1 MKANAVDKGTGSM
14 FQAGVFVLPVNG
26 AFLIYSPLGG
36 IASLLNASALRAL
49 RRRMGKAVPDP
60 SFPSELRELAD
71 LLIRKPCEP
80 PSETERLNPL
90 FLGILPTRRCNCNC
104 VYCDFDAGEEKASDM
119 SPAMAEAAL
128 TWYAHFLK
136 DAGQDHM
143 EVHFFGGEPL
153 VCRDVVET
161 AVHRSRLLA
170 GLHGLSLHLEVST
183 NGIFE
188 QEYAQFVG
196 DYFHAVVLS
205 LDGFRDVHDR
215 HRPISSRRGSFSPA
229 RQTATLLSLAPTEL
243 CLRCCVSN
251 LNIQSLEEI
260 AIWFCEE
267 FQPSV
272 INFEPLTN
280 NPKSRAAGLSPP
292 DPYAFVRQ
300 YAKAR
305 ARTLHYGIKTV
316 YAATEGEPSQTSFC
330 PVGKDVL
337 IVSPDGRI
345 SSCYLPRKAWVE
357 RGLDMDVGR
366 LSVQDG
372 MHVDQD
378 ALLRLRGLVR
388 AKPRCERCFCQWVCS
403 GGCHVQHSY
412 PGSSPA
418 YGPFCIQTRLLSAC
432 RLLEDMNLSSIAQ
445 ALLADEKAME
455 ALALQ
460 PSDRFEPAG

>member
-1 MKANAVDKGTGSM
+1 MNKGAASM
-14 FQAGVFVLPVNG
+14 FHAGLFVLPVNE
-26 AFLIYSPLGG
+26 AFLVCSPLSG
-36 IASLLNASALRAL
+36 IAALLNAPALKML
-49 RRRMGKAVPDP
+49 RLRIGKTSPDR
-60 SFPSELRELAD
+60 SFPSQLSELAD
-71 LLIRKPCEP
+71 LLVEKPCAP
-80 PSETERLNPL
+80 PSTAGPLNPL